1 MHKLMLRTGR
11 LMAYLGGIILIG
23 LVVVTCVSVLGRIAN
38 TLGHSAWLEAVLSP
52 LADLLKHLGP
62 VRGDFEIV
70 ETGVAFAIFA
80 FFPWCQLVQ
89 GHATVDLATS
99 ALPRGAQRFLV
110 AIWEIL
116 LAAVLCVLAWRLIV
130 GALDKAANGETT
142 FLLQFPVWWGF
153 AFCSFAAVVASLV
166 AVYVAITRVR
176 ETLQGRD
183 LLITSEAGASL

>member
-1 MHKLMLRTGR
+1 MHMLMVRTGR
-11 LMAYLGGIILIG
+11 LMAYLGGVVLIG
-23 LVVVTCVSVLGRIAN
+23 LVVVTCISVLGRIGN
-38 TLGHSAWLEAVLSP
+38 TLGHSEGLEFVFAP

-99 ALPRGAQRFLV
+99 VLPRGAQRFLV
-110 AIWEIL
+110 ALWEIL

-130 GALDKAANGETT
+130 GALDKASNGETT

-153 AFCSFAAVVASLV
+153 ALCSVAAVVASLV
-166 AVYVAITRVR
+166 AIYVAIARVR
-176 ETLQGRD
+176 EAMQGRD
-183 LLITSEAGASL
+183 LLLANEPGAPL

>member
-1 MHKLMLRTGR
+1 MHMLMVRTGR
-11 LMAYLGGIILIG
+11 LMAYLGGVVLIG
-23 LVVVTCVSVLGRIAN
+23 LVVVTCISVLGRIGN
-38 TLGHSAWLEAVLSP
+38 TLGHSEGLEFVFAP

-89 GHATVDLATS
+89 GHATVDLFTS

-110 AIWEIL
+110 ALWEIL
-116 LAAVLCVLAWRLIV
+116 LAAVLGVLAWRLIV
-130 GALDKAANGETT
+130 GALDKASNGETT

-153 AFCSFAAVVASLV
+153 ALCSVAAVVASLV

-176 ETLQGRD
+176 EAMQGRD
-183 LLITSEAGASL
+183 LLLASEAGASL